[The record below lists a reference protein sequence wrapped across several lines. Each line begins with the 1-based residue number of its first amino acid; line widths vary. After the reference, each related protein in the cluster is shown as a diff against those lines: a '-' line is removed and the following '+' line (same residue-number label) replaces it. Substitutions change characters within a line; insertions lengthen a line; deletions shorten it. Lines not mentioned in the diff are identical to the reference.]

1 MDAKSLRELA
11 VSDPV
16 EFARQR
22 NSLDYACVRKQ
33 TDALEPYS
41 FGSNINVL
49 LITDRGHGLA
59 VGLRQYFGK
68 STDISVD
75 LVYSLSEA
83 KKVIQQ
89 KRVDFLVVVGMFENE
104 ENYKSIQMVKKA
116 YKHIIVLMY
125 AYIDPAIRFCCEEY
139 GIEHLYSCLA
149 PVEGFVEYMR
159 SRYLGA

>member
-11 VSDPV
+11 VSDPA
-16 EFARQR
+16 EFARQL
-22 NSLDYACVRKQ
+22 NGLDYARVQKQ
-33 TDALEPYS
+33 TDALGPYS

-49 LITDRGHGLA
+49 LITDRRHGLA
-59 VGLRQYFGK
+59 VGLMQYFGK

-83 KKVIQQ
+83 KTVLKQ
-89 KRVDFLVVVGMFENE
+89 KNIDFLVVVGMFENE

-116 YKHIIVLMY
+116 NKHIIVLMY
-125 AYIDPAIRFCCEEY
+125 AYIDPAIKFYCEEY
-139 GIEHLYSCLA
+139 GIEHLYSCLT